1 MRLFQ
6 LTHPTVPA
14 LLTLAGAEDCVLLR
28 QDAVYLLLQPQHWPC
43 RLCVLDHDLQARGLA
58 CPAGVQRLSDSQWVE
73 LTLQATQV
81 ILCQN

>member
-6 LTHPTVPA
+6 LTQAKLSA
-14 LLTLAGAEDCVLLR
+14 LLTFATADDYLLLR

-43 RLCVLDHDLQARGLA
+43 RLGVLANDLQARGLV
-58 CPAGVQRLSDSQWVE
+58 CPADVDKLTDSQWVE

-81 ILCQN
+81 ILYQN

>member
-6 LTHPTVPA
+6 LTHPTVPT
-14 LLTLAGAEDCVLLR
+14 LLSLASAGDYVLLR
-28 QDAVYLLLQPQHWPC
+28 QDAVYLLLEPQQWPC
-43 RLCVLDHDLQARGLA
+43 QLCVLDNDLQARGLA
-58 CPAGVQRLSDSQWVE
+58 CPAEVQRLSDSQWVE

>member
-6 LTHPTVPA
+6 LTHPIVPA
-14 LLTLAGAEDCVLLR
+14 LLSLAGAEDYVLLR
-28 QDAVYLLLQPQHWPC
+28 QDAVYLLLQPQQWPC
-43 RLCVLDHDLQARGLA
+43 QLCVLDNDLQARGLI
-58 CPAGVQRLSDSQWVE
+58 CPAEVKRISDSQWVE

>member
-6 LTHPTVPA
+6 LTHPTIPA
-14 LLTLAGAEDCVLLR
+14 LLAFAGADDCVLLR
-28 QDAVYLLLQPQHWPC
+28 QDALYLLLQNEHWPC
-43 RLCVLDHDLQARGLA
+43 RLCVLDNDLQARGLA
-58 CPAGVQRLSDSQWVE
+58 CPADVDKLTDNQWVE

>member
-6 LTHPTVPA
+6 LTQPTVPA
-14 LLTLAGAEDCVLLR
+14 LLSLAGAEDCVLLR

-43 RLCVLDHDLQARGLA
+43 RLCVLENDLQARSLV
-58 CPAGVQRLSDSQWVE
+58 CPAEVQSLSDSQWVA
-73 LTLQATQV
+73 LTLQAKQI